1 LSEPKSLEQ
10 GWLAM
15 RITRSSLQTEGTSPI
30 CPTFEILPALHL
42 PRRAFPKNTPN
53 PDTGSHEWVVRCNAF
68 VRFEEANMATGTVK
82 FFNSQK
88 GFGFIQQEG
97 GGPDVFVHVSAVE
110 RAGMRGLVEGQKV
123 SFDIE
128 ADRRSGKSA
137 AANLQ
142 TV

>member
-1 LSEPKSLEQ
+1 
-10 GWLAM
+10 
-15 RITRSSLQTEGTSPI
+15 
-30 CPTFEILPALHL
+30 
-42 PRRAFPKNTPN
+42 
-53 PDTGSHEWVVRCNAF
+53 
-68 VRFEEANMATGTVK
+68 MATGTVK

-97 GGPDVFVHVSAVE
+97 GGPDVFDHVSAVE
-110 RAGMRGLVEGQKV
+110 RAGLRGLVEGQKV